1 MKVKFCVQISRLKNL
16 LSQLEQTE
24 KDLLKYKESLED
36 IRNTISIGSGT
47 HEIKNQL
54 STQIEEIKREADSV
68 HQLKEVLED
77 VIRLYEFTEAAIS
90 GEYVKMLAISGDKA
104 LDALTDR
111 GKEILDAIDV
121 WVDSVHKKNE
131 NVVDRIKD
139 EGTRKGFDSNYQ
151 ERLQQLYDDV
161 PPEYQSAKNLYDKYS
176 KDVQVADFN
185 TSKSYHSN
193 GKLYINSNGDM
204 NNDRGDGTTY
214 YHEYG
219 HFVVH
224 KEGWVTGNQTN
235 GRFKDFESSLKKEVS
250 GYIQNYEDQ
259 FRQEGEDKGLTGPN
273 LNKYVKEETKK
284 AIETDIN
291 GVNNEYY
298 HVNNGLSDIID
309 GVSNDK
315 YQASYG
321 HPEGYWEK
329 NPTRVSNEAFAQIF
343 SAEMTGDTTEIEKMK
358 EIFPETYEI
367 YTDMINNAS

>member
-1 MKVKFCVQISRLKNL
+1 M
-16 LSQLEQTE
+16 
-24 KDLLKYKESLED
+24 ED

-68 HQLKEVLED
+68 YRLKEVLED

-111 GKEILDAIDV
+111 GKEILDAIDD

-214 YHEYG
+214 YHESVLCS
-219 HFVVH
+219 VVL
-224 KEGWVTGNQTN
+224 NQ
-235 GRFKDFESSLKKEVS
+235 
-250 GYIQNYEDQ
+250 
-259 FRQEGEDKGLTGPN
+259 
-273 LNKYVKEETKK
+273 
-284 AIETDIN
+284 
-291 GVNNEYY
+291 
-298 HVNNGLSDIID
+298 
-309 GVSNDK
+309 
-315 YQASYG
+315 
-321 HPEGYWEK
+321 
-329 NPTRVSNEAFAQIF
+329 
-343 SAEMTGDTTEIEKMK
+343 
-358 EIFPETYEI
+358 
-367 YTDMINNAS
+367 